1 MTLTFLLHLSSLFHN
16 QLGRRSVARSE
27 RWWACGDGAWFP
39 PAAPPPRFLKY
50 IKTLSFFTKEEHT
63 ALQETE
69 VLHENGK
76 TVLPMLR

>member
-1 MTLTFLLHLSSLFHN
+1 MVGTRGWRLVPT
-16 QLGRRSVARSE
+16 G
-27 RWWACGDGAWFP
+27 C
-39 PAAPPPRFLKY
+39 PPPRFLKY